1 MEDVAVEAE
10 FTVIEGKGQALLGRD
25 ALLRS
30 LSPNVCVNSLQ
41 EKNLFQKYKSRFEG
55 LGKFKDSPL
64 NIPIDPRVKP
74 VVQSMCRVPFSL
86 RDKLE
91 KSLKS

>member
-10 FTVIEGKGQALLGRD
+10 FTVIEGKRQASLGRD

-30 LSPNVCVNSLQ
+30 LSPNVRVNSLQ

-55 LGKFKDSPL
+55 LGKYTAPKKPALQLFTQIIASKDRYYLST
-64 NIPIDPRVKP
+64 ICVRA
-74 VVQSMCRVPFSL
+74 
-86 RDKLE
+86 
-91 KSLKS
+91 